1 MRNRFA
7 DTFYQLGKKDRNLCI
22 IVADISP
29 AGSISKFRSEFPERF
44 INTGVAEQIMIG
56 MAAGMAQR
64 GLRPFVYTIASFAL
78 YRPFEFIRDDI
89 SYQDLPVTIV
99 GIGGGVSYSTLG
111 ATHHAMEDIAVAS
124 TIPNMIIL
132 APVDPLEVE
141 AATKWCA
148 VQNLGPVYLR
158 LGKAGEPILTDS
170 ISESWEFG
178 KIRSLMQGEKVC
190 ILTYGPI
197 TKLAIEAREEIS
209 KKFNT
214 APSIYIASTIQPLD
228 LEGLDALLN
237 IYTEIIVLEE
247 HIYYGGLAMRVNEYV
262 KNTSRTN
269 SISSVALEHRFSHT
283 YGTHTDVLS
292 SLGLSLDILI
302 EAIEKALKKPNLN

>member
-7 DTFYQLGKKDRNLCI
+7 DTFYQLGKKDRNLSI

-29 AGSISKFRSEFPERF
+29 AGSIAKFRSEFPERF

-89 SYQDLPVTIV
+89 SYQNLPVTIV

-148 VQNLGPVYLR
+148 VQNFGPVYLR

-170 ISESWEFG
+170 ISESWQFG
-178 KIRSLMQGEKVC
+178 RIRSLMQGEKIC

-197 TKLAIEAREEIS
+197 TKLAIEARDEIS

-214 APSIYIASTIQPLD
+214 APSIYVSSTIQPLD
-228 LEGLDALLN
+228 LDGLDLLLN
-237 IYTEIIVLEE
+237 KYKEVIVLEE

-262 KNTSRTN
+262 KKTRRPNTIT
-269 SISSVALEHRFSHT
+269 SIALEHRFSHT
-283 YGTHTDVLS
+283 YGTHAEVLS

-302 EAIEKALKKPNLN
+302 QAIEKALEGPN

>member
-7 DTFYQLGKKDRNLCI
+7 DTFYQLGKNDRSLSI

-29 AGSISKFRSEFPERF
+29 AGSIAKFRSEFPERF

-89 SYQDLPVTIV
+89 SYQNLPVTIV

-148 VQNLGPVYLR
+148 VQNFGPVYLR

-170 ISESWEFG
+170 ISESWQFG
-178 KIRSLMQGEKVC
+178 RIRSLMQGEKIC

-197 TKLAIEAREEIS
+197 TKLAIEARDEIS
-209 KKFNT
+209 KKLDT
-214 APSIYIASTIQPLD
+214 APSIYVSSTIQPLD
-228 LEGLDALLN
+228 LDGLDLLLN
-237 IYTEIIVLEE
+237 KYKEVIVLEE
-247 HIYYGGLAMRVNEYV
+247 HIHYGGLAMRVNEYV
-262 KNTSRTN
+262 KKTRRPNTIT
-269 SISSVALEHRFSHT
+269 SIALEHRFSHT
-283 YGTHTDVLS
+283 YGTHAEVLS
-292 SLGLSLDILI
+292 SLGLSLEVLI
-302 EAIEKALKKPNLN
+302 QAIEKAIKKPN